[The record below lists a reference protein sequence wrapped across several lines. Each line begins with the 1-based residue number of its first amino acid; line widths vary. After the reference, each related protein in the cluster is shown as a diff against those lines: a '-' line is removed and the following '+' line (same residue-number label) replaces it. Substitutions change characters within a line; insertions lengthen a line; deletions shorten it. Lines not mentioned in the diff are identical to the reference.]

1 NHYTDL
7 QGRYKDRTYPDRA
20 LVDQGISLIDNLLS
34 QQKDNIALVQRL
46 LKLQDDFID
55 HKQKMARLEGFFQ
68 TQQPV
73 FDSAVKLTKDLSH
86 ELDYLSKEEQ
96 AHQALN
102 QIRLITL
109 IPASGPYDYNR
120 IKQLPSLI
128 ATVHEGHDRLLNA
141 KREELL
147 EIVRQCME
155 AIHTAALDNFDLE
168 NVTQTADHFYDQKKQ
183 QIAQY
188 KSLALLDGLVPPMIL
203 YKDQTM
209 NKIEALTHPKPV
221 TPLKKGPISTD
232 GDVKPIQPAAKK
244 VIKQLNRM
252 VFFPQKTLENEDDV
266 DAYLAQIKKTLL
278 TMMQGCDGIKLN

>member
-1 NHYTDL
+1 MDN
-7 QGRYKDRTYPDRA
+7 
-20 LVDQGISLIDNLLS
+20 GIDLIDNLLS
-34 QQKDNIALVQRL
+34 QQKDDIALVNRL

-55 HKQKMARLEGFFQ
+55 HKQKMARVEGFFQ

-86 ELDYLSKEEQ
+86 ELDYLSKEEE
-96 AHQALN
+96 ANQALN
-102 QIRLITL
+102 QIRLITM
-109 IPASGPYDYNR
+109 IPTNGLYDYNR

-128 ATVHEGHDRLLNA
+128 AIVHEGHDRLLNA
-141 KREELL
+141 KRDELL

-155 AIHTAALDNFDLE
+155 AIHTAAMDNYDLK
-168 NVTQTADHFYDQKKQ
+168 NVIQTADHFYDQKKQ

-188 KSLALLDGLVPPMIL
+188 ESLALLDGLVPPMIQ

-209 NKIEALTHPKPV
+209 TKIEAMTHPKPV
-221 TPLKKGPISTD
+221 TPPIKEPD
-232 GDVKPIQPAAKK
+232 GTSGVIKPITPAPKK

-252 VFFPQKTLENEDDV
+252 VLFPQKTLEDVDDV